1 MPMKYK
7 KDKNYTIAIRVTE
20 SDLEKID
27 AMAADEKRTRSE
39 IVRMFIQGGVNN
51 GKESKKVAI

>member
-7 KDKNYTIAIRVTE
+7 KDKKYTIAIRVTE

-27 AMAADEKRTRSE
+27 SIAADEKRTRSE
-39 IVRMFIQGGVNN
+39 ILRTFIQRGVND
-51 GKESKKVAI
+51 GKESKIAI